1 MEGDEAKTEALAN
14 TTEAFREAS
23 NNSSLLNRAQFEEFL
38 SKLEMNYEEKEV
50 PCLKSAGLSDEI
62 KDKTWTIFNGENE
75 ETDGVSLEDFF
86 AVEKKLAL
94 QIQQLELQEREA
106 ERLRKEAAE

>member
-1 MEGDEAKTEALAN
+1 
-14 TTEAFREAS
+14 
-23 NNSSLLNRAQFEEFL
+23 
-38 SKLEMNYEEKEV
+38 MNYEEKEV

-86 AVEKKLAL
+86 EVEKKLA
-94 QIQQLELQEREA
+94 
-106 ERLRKEAAE
+106 